1 MEFLART
8 NNHQARFWIALL
20 MVLTAIVVISGG
32 VIYSNY
38 HAAHVA
44 DNKLDHPAPVTPTT
58 MKSASS
64 SAPNPSNQ
72 IVDLG
77 NGYTE
82 DETNVYAYG
91 QIITGA
97 DPKTFRL
104 IAIA

>member
-1 MEFLART
+1 MRWADVQAVPICRALLEKSKAE
-8 NNHQARFWIALL
+8 ARFWIALS
-20 MVLTAIVVISGG
+20 MVLTAIVVISVG

-44 DNKLDHPAPVTPTT
+44 DNKLDHPTSVAPTT
-58 MKSASS
+58 MKSAAS

-91 QIITGA
+91 QIIT
-97 DPKTFRL
+97 
-104 IAIA
+104 